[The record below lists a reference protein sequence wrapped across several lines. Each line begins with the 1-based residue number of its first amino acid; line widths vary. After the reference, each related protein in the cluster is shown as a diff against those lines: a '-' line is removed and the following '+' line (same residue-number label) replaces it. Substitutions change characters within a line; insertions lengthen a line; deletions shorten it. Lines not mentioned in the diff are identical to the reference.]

1 MSVSEDSG
9 KLSQENQEKLSQ
21 ENQEKLSQE
30 NPKGKLSQIKH
41 LYLCGGG
48 INVIAHLGVLN
59 VLQEHNLL
67 KNIETW
73 IGISAGALIALSTSI
88 GYSIAEMNNFFMNF
102 EFTELLDPDDS
113 IDGLIGNC
121 GVDTGNRLYNFI
133 VALLHEKGFKE
144 TLTFGELG
152 SRNDGSG
159 DLIVFATDLNTGKL
173 LKFSK
178 ETTPFYPVAVAVRA
192 SMTYPLYFQPQV
204 CPQTGHLLVDGG
216 VISNYPLYLFDKEM
230 HENMLGISFNYTM
243 EQKEELELED
253 LVFRPIS
260 LLMVSRNQREIAQY
274 LDRTVIIEMGNRNPL
289 NFEISLDEKL
299 QLVEV
304 GKSTMEVWLGK
315 FD

>member
-1 MSVSEDSG
+1 MSE
-9 KLSQENQEKLSQ
+9 KQEIDQKDQNDQNESAQKNQ
-21 ENQEKLSQE
+21 
-30 NPKGKLSQIKH
+30 QINH

-59 VLQEHNLL
+59 VLQEHDLL
-67 KNIETW
+67 KNIKTW
-73 IGISAGALIALSTSI
+73 IGISAGALIALSRSI
-88 GYSIAEMNNFFMNF
+88 GYSITDMNNFFMNF

-121 GVDTGNRLYNFI
+121 GVDTGNRLYKFI
-133 VALLHEKGFKE
+133 VALLHQKGFKE

-152 SRNDGSG
+152 GSG
-159 DLIVFATDLNTGKL
+159 GGSGNLIVFATDLNTGEL

-204 CPQTGHLLVDGG
+204 CPLTGHLLVDGG

-230 HENMLGISFNYTM
+230 HANMLGVSFNYTM
-243 EQKEELELED
+243 EKKEELELED

-260 LLMVSRNQREIAQY
+260 LLMVSRNQREIAPY
-274 LDRTVIIEMGNRNPL
+274 LKQTVIVEMNNRNSL
-289 NFEISLDEKL
+289 NFEISLDEKI
-299 QLVEV
+299 QLIEV
-304 GKSTMEVWLGK
+304 GKSAMEAWLDANKHGGE
-315 FD
+315 